1 MADVGKEQNVQ
12 VFPEEGKV
20 GKVVEDGEQEEGEEA
35 ESEPD
40 EERQHA
46 TVQGE
51 ADVPAV
57 DVLGV
62 LKQVHPAA
70 ILDGHILHLF
80 TLFNHENHELPEAFP
95 MNPPLDGTTSLT
107 MMPPP
112 CDLRR

>member
-1 MADVGKEQNVQ
+1 MKVADVGKEQNVQ

-57 DVLGV
+57 DILGV

-80 TLFNHENHELPEAFP
+80 TLFNHK
-95 MNPPLDGTTSLT
+95 SLSLQK
-107 MMPPP
+107 M
-112 CDLRR
+112 LLL